1 MSGTATAPD
10 TFARRLIVRAALL
23 AAFVGLA
30 TLAFVTGKGHT
41 LLIDNKDAEDGSV
54 QAIDGVMVSVDRQ
67 EALELYRGDRD
78 KAVVKGQAHT
88 ISIEVI
94 ADGTKIRKRI
104 RLPIGRETLLLSVPK
119 LAAGLE
125 PSVVP
130 FVPAQVV
137 VSQEEG
143 AGESNA
149 FTSPGGTP
157 EAVIALPGDGSS
169 PDGPLP

>member
-1 MSGTATAPD
+1 MSGTATTPQ
-10 TFARRLIVRAALL
+10 TFPRRLIVRAVLL

-30 TLAFVTGKGHT
+30 ALAFVTGKGHT
-41 LLIDNKDAEDGSV
+41 LLIDNKDAEDGSA
-54 QAIDGVMVSVDRQ
+54 QAIDGVLVSVDRQ

-78 KAVVKGQAHT
+78 KAIVRGQAHT

-94 ADGTKIRKRI
+94 ADGTKIRKKI
-104 RLPIGRETLLLSVPK
+104 RLPIGREMLLLSIPK
-119 LAAGLE
+119 LAAGRE

-130 FVPAQVV
+130 FVPVQAAL
-137 VSQEEG
+137 SAEEG

-157 EAVIALPGDGSS
+157 QVMMDLPGDL
-169 PDGPLP
+169 PLPGTPSP

>member
-1 MSGTATAPD
+1 MSGTATDPR
-10 TFARRLIVRAALL
+10 TFARRLIVHAVLL
-23 AAFVGLA
+23 AAAVGLA
-30 TLAFVTGKGHT
+30 ALFFVTGKGHT

-94 ADGTKIRKRI
+94 ADGTKIRKKI
-104 RLPIGRETLLLSVPK
+104 RLPIGREMLLLSVPK

-143 AGESNA
+143 AGESSA

-157 EAVIALPGDGSS
+157 ETTIVPPGDAPPPEAPS
-169 PDGPLP
+169 P

>member
-1 MSGTATAPD
+1 MSGTATTPR
-10 TFARRLIVRAALL
+10 TFPRRLIVRAVLL

-30 TLAFVTGKGHT
+30 ALAFVTGKGHT
-41 LLIDNKDAEDGSV
+41 LLIDNKDAEDGSA

-78 KAVVKGQAHT
+78 KAMVSGQAHT

-94 ADGTKIRKRI
+94 ADGTKIRKKI
-104 RLPIGRETLLLSVPK
+104 RLPIGREMLLLSVPK
-119 LAAGLE
+119 LAAGRE

-137 VSQEEG
+137 VSQEER

-157 EAVIALPGDGSS
+157 EAVIALPGDA
-169 PDGPLP
+169 PLPDAPSP

>member
-1 MSGTATAPD
+1 MSGTATDPR

-23 AAFVGLA
+23 AAAVGLA
-30 TLAFVTGKGHT
+30 ALFFVTGKGHT

-54 QAIDGVMVSVDRQ
+54 RAIDGVMVSVDRQ

-94 ADGTKIRKRI
+94 ADGTKIRKKI
-104 RLPIGRETLLLSVPK
+104 RLPIGREMLLLSVPK

-130 FVPAQVV
+130 FVPTQVV
-137 VSQEEG
+137 APREEG

-157 EAVIALPGDGSS
+157 EAAIALPGDGLP
-169 PDGPLP
+169 PDAPLP

>member
-1 MSGTATAPD
+1 MSGPATEPRI
-10 TFARRLIVRAALL
+10 FARRMIVRGALL

-30 TLAFVTGKGHT
+30 ALAFVAGKGHT

-94 ADGTKIRKRI
+94 AAGTKIRKKI
-104 RLPIGRETLLLSVPK
+104 RLPIGREMLLLSVPK

-130 FVPAQVV
+130 FVPAQAAAPP
-137 VSQEEG
+137 EEG

-157 EAVIALPGDGSS
+157 QTMMALPGDEPIPDAPS
-169 PDGPLP
+169 P